1 MNTRHD
7 LPAGRARDGN
17 GNGYGYNPAVAGS
30 TAHSTAT
37 PAAGAWE
44 TESPSV
50 GSLLR
55 QLGHDVPELMV
66 KELAL
71 ARAEITESLHET
83 KAGIASMVGGGAVL
97 LSGLVVLLM
106 AGVYALSN
114 VMAPW
119 LAALIVGAAV
129 VLIGLAMVSAGR
141 KRLEPSAL
149 RPDRAMHQMNK
160 DRMAVKSG
168 MHGRTQ

>member
-1 MNTRHD
+1 MSARSND
-7 LPAGRARDGN
+7 LHPGYRPDGN
-17 GNGYGYNPAVAGS
+17 GNGNAYAGYHAATTTTPVA
-30 TAHSTAT
+30 H
-37 PAAGAWE
+37 
-44 TESPSV
+44 ESQGV

-55 QLGHDVPELMV
+55 QLGHDVPELV
-66 KELAL
+66 IKELAL
-71 ARAEITESLHET
+71 ARGEITESLQQT

-114 VMAPW
+114 VVAPW

-141 KRLEPSAL
+141 KRLEPRTM
-149 RPDRAMHQMNK
+149 RPDRAMHQMHK
-160 DRMAVKSG
+160 DRMAMKSG
-168 MHGRTQ
+168 MHDGRTP